1 VREAHVRDMEVTVL
15 EDGCAAF
22 TPEIHATAIAALRPV
37 ARIATIATA
46 LA

>member
-1 VREAHVRDMEVTVL
+1 MDAAEMRHHAH
-15 EDGCAAF
+15 DGCAAF